1 MYFPAEPR
9 EYNTTTSCSTEA
21 SMCQFPFKVKNSS
34 GDVKEYTDCTDDII
48 PCNDGNDECPNEEFA
63 IVTVGGIK
71 KQKFKWCATSVN
83 DNRIMKK
90 KKWGICD
97 IKPEPIPTPSH
108 VSSKNNFFS
117 RDLFKAIKLDD
128 M

>member
-1 MYFPAEPR
+1 
-9 EYNTTTSCSTEA
+9 
-21 SMCQFPFKVKNSS
+21 MCQFPFKVKNSS

-108 VSSKNNFFS
+108 VSSKNDFLLVIYS
-117 RDLFKAIKLDD
+117 RQLSQMICKAIKENC
-128 M
+128 